1 MSLYD
6 RQQGTLDGAAAAAR
20 NYGHAIDQW
29 EEHSNRL
36 EDRLRLSMQNAEEL
50 AKQRIFAQAQLEGQT
65 ALVQALKQELAR
77 ACPNSP
83 LVREEIA
90 RKEIQRTAMASFLKN
105 NGYDYDI
112 KTQMV
117 KKIV

>member
-1 MSLYD
+1 MNFWD
-6 RQQGTLDGAAAAAR
+6 RQIGALDGAAATAR
-20 NYGHAIDQW
+20 SYEAAIDQW

-36 EDRLRLSMQNAEEL
+36 EAKLRAATQNAEE
-50 AKQRIFAQAQLEGQT
+50 QRIFAQAQLEGQT

-77 ACPNSP
+77 AQPDSP

-90 RKEIQRTAMASFLKN
+90 RKEIQRTAMASFLGK
-105 NGYDYDI
+105 NGYDYDT

-117 KKIV
+117 RKVG

>member
-6 RQQGTLDGAAAAAR
+6 RQQGALDGAAASAR

-29 EEHSNRL
+29 EAHSNRL
-36 EDRLRLSMQNAEEL
+36 EAKLRVAAKNAEEL

-65 ALVQALKQELAR
+65 ALMQALKQELAR

-83 LVREEIA
+83 LVREETT
-90 RKEIQRTAMASFLKN
+90 RKEIQREAMASFFKK

-117 KKIV
+117 KKIG